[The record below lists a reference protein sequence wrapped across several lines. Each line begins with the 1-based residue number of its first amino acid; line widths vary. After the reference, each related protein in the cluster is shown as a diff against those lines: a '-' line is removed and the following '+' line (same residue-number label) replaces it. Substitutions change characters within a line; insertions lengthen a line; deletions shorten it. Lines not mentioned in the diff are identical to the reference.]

1 MNIRPSGEL
10 IHHPPDFAAIDL
22 VTDRCRLTS
31 FPGSAHGATGRHW
44 ASEALSASLG
54 RAFASQ
60 RSGAARKI
68 APGRRDERR
77 PWPAKAIDERKF
89 ALNTTMMRMA
99 GPQHADVLVEREI
112 DRIANTPC
120 PLAEREQQI
129 AKLEEEIDRLR
140 RTEEAVVVRPAH
152 HVNRDVRRGSCW
164 V

>member
-1 MNIRPSGEL
+1 
-10 IHHPPDFAAIDL
+10 
-22 VTDRCRLTS
+22 
-31 FPGSAHGATGRHW
+31 
-44 ASEALSASLG
+44 
-54 RAFASQ
+54 
-60 RSGAARKI
+60 
-68 APGRRDERR
+68 
-77 PWPAKAIDERKF
+77 
-89 ALNTTMMRMA
+89 MMRMA